1 MQKYT
6 VEADAGS
13 MALGKGS
20 FIATYSNS
28 MGDGRFNVLVFDNE
42 SEFDSH
48 EKEKPYRRYK
58 FLSSVE
64 GDFDLYNYD
73 CFGGPVK
80 PYVIASFSGRYGIY
94 RAEHKNE
101 MVLVHWD
108 ESSVSG
114 EKELFLK
121 NYAAGIIDTVE
132 DWLDEK
138 GVRIPNEERDKEDP
152 ENAANIYGEDYDS
165 LEYGIMNVLE
175 ELTESAGY
183 SGSVITD
190 RFE

>member
-48 EKEKPYRRYK
+48 EKEKPYRKYE

-64 GDFDLYNYD
+64 GDFDLY
-73 CFGGPVK
+73 
-80 PYVIASFSGRYGIY
+80 
-94 RAEHKNE
+94 
-101 MVLVHWD
+101 
-108 ESSVSG
+108 
-114 EKELFLK
+114 
-121 NYAAGIIDTVE
+121 
-132 DWLDEK
+132 
-138 GVRIPNEERDKEDP
+138 
-152 ENAANIYGEDYDS
+152 DYDQESEAYS
-165 LEYGIMNVLE
+165 LAKVQ
-175 ELTESAGY
+175 
-183 SGSVITD
+183 SGAEFIRDDIDFNKSFVKLN
-190 RFE
+190 